1 MYVNK
6 ILYNDD
12 YFYIKFVSCD
22 QETTED
28 ITIEEISEEN
38 SEDTTS
44 EVATSTD
51 SEKLSDEVLINKLDN
66 INVTLQLLLFFY
78 LLFKFKAIIHRAF
91 FNTTKE
97 M

>member
-38 SEDTTS
+38 SEDTSS
-44 EVATSTD
+44 EVATNTD
-51 SEKLSDEVLINKLDN
+51 SEKAFQEELISKIDN
-66 INVTLQLLLFFY
+66 LYVVLQLLLFFY
-78 LLFKFKAIIHRAF
+78 LLFKFKTIIHRAF
-91 FNTTKE
+91 YNNTKE

>member
-6 ILYNDD
+6 IFYNDD

-28 ITIEEISEEN
+28 ITIEEISEES

-51 SEKLSDEVLINKLDN
+51 SEKAFQEELISKIDN
-66 INVTLQLLLFFY
+66 LYVVLQLLLFFY
-78 LLFKFKAIIHRAF
+78 LLFKFKIIIHRSF
-91 FNTTKE
+91 YNNTKE

>member
-12 YFYIKFVSCD
+12 FFYIKFISCD

-28 ITIEEISEEN
+28 ITIEEIFEEN
-38 SEDTTS
+38 TEDTNS
-44 EVATSTD
+44 EVATNTD
-51 SEKLSDEVLINKLDN
+51 SEKAFKEELINKIDN
-66 INVTLQLLLFFY
+66 IYVVLQLLLFFY
-78 LLFKFKAIIHRAF
+78 LLFKFKTIIHRAF
-91 FNTTKE
+91 YNNTKE

>member
-38 SEDTTS
+38 TEDTTS
-44 EVATSTD
+44 EIASSTD
-51 SEKLSDEVLINKLDN
+51 SDKDFKEELISKIDN
-66 INVTLQLLLFFY
+66 IYVVLQLLLFFY
-78 LLFKFKAIIHRAF
+78 LLFKFKTIIHRAF
-91 FNTTKE
+91 YNNTKE

>member
-28 ITIEEISEEN
+28 ITIEEISD
-38 SEDTTS
+38 EDTEDSTS

-51 SEKLSDEVLINKLDN
+51 SEKVFQEELLSKIDN
-66 INVTLQLLLFFY
+66 LYVVLQLLLFFY
-78 LLFKFKAIIHRAF
+78 LLFKFKIIIHRAF
-91 FNTTKE
+91 YNNTKE